1 MWSRR
6 KKLKPAR
13 VDTVVGRNTV
23 ITGDVRFSGGL
34 HLEGTVRGNLL
45 AEDTSQDS
53 ILVLNQGA
61 LVEGDVRVP
70 RVIINGAV
78 EGDVYASVHV
88 ELAPHARIR
97 GNLNYTLMEMAVGAE
112 VNGSLVR
119 QSEDPLRLEH
129 LDVPTDK
136 GRSDP
141 ERKKGL
147 RQSGPGPEAALPE
160 STTKDS

>member
-6 KKLKPAR
+6 KKLKAAR
-13 VDTVVGRNTV
+13 VDTIVGRNTV
-23 ITGDVRFSGGL
+23 ITGDVKFSGGL

-45 AEDTSQDS
+45 ADDEGQES

-70 RVIINGAV
+70 RVIINGSV
-78 EGDVYASVHV
+78 EGDVHASVHV

-97 GNLNYTLMEMAVGAE
+97 GNLHYTLIEMAAGAE

-119 QSEDPLRLEH
+119 RSDEPMRLEH
-129 LDVPTDK
+129 LDVPAEKSRHDVGRK
-136 GRSDP
+136 GID
-141 ERKKGL
+141 
-147 RQSGPGPEAALPE
+147 EAEPKTRLP
-160 STTKDS
+160 STATKDS